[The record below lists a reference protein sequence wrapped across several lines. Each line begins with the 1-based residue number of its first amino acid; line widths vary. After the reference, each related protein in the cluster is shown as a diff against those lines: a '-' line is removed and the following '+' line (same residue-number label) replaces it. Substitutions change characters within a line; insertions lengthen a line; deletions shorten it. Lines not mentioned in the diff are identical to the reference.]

1 MAEWRELATQVPRTA
16 LTVIDSSRPATTNTM
31 ISSIIVKP
39 ARRDRCGVEELS
51 TDTSRKCRPA
61 ADAFTGKA
69 HARRPASP
77 TGPVHLLYSV
87 KLQCIETYATML
99 RGITYRCYTTCSC
112 NIRPDGVSRFWTP
125 WCARSHTRRDRG
137 TTPKTERP
145 GRSPGAPCAT
155 VRLSVCP
162 SVRLVLSTS
171 HPCPHRPASAAP
183 SPSPS
188 SPPRRT

>member
-1 MAEWRELATQVPRTA
+1 MAERRELATQVPRTA

-31 ISSIIVKP
+31 ISSSIVKP
-39 ARRDRCGVEELS
+39 ARRDRCGIEELS
-51 TDTSRKCRPA
+51 TDASPSVDLLPT
-61 ADAFTGKA
+61 FTGKA

-87 KLQCIETYATML
+87 KLQCIETYATTL
-99 RGITYRCYTTCSC
+99 RGITYRCYTTYSC
-112 NIRPDGVSRFWTP
+112 NIRPDGVSRFCTP
-125 WCARSHTRRDRG
+125 WCARSHTRRDRC

-145 GRSPGAPCAT
+145 GRSPGAPCA
-155 VRLSVCP
+155 

-171 HPCPHRPASAAP
+171 HPCRRHPASAAP

-188 SPPRRT
+188 SPPRRTRS